1 MDASDVGRGPAVAA
15 DTALGDVAVG
25 VVAVGVVTVGDA
37 VGAAVGDVAVDLM
50 AEGGTCAAGRGAGAA
65 AGAPMSPLGAVAPT
79 VMTTVPAAD
88 AGPDWAAD
96 AVPVAGHPE

>member
-1 MDASDVGRGPAVAA
+1 
-15 DTALGDVAVG
+15 
-25 VVAVGVVTVGDA
+25 
-37 VGAAVGDVAVDLM
+37 
-50 AEGGTCAAGRGAGAA
+50 
-65 AGAPMSPLGAVAPT
+65 MSPLGAVAPT

>member
-1 MDASDVGRGPAVAA
+1 VVAVGVV
-15 DTALGDVAVG
+15 TVGDVAVG